1 MALVCFSKVFST
13 QKSQKS
19 QGELTQSQAYG
30 SLVIAIVSYLMG
42 SSHLVSS
49 LPYSYRWNRGTV
61 EPLGAAALSHKNRR
75 KSHHFKATPMA
86 TYLNQDK
93 RQDENKNYLSCVDFH
108 CADVVSIESSVAC
121 LAH

>member
-61 EPLGAAALSHKNRR
+61 EPLGAAA
-75 KSHHFKATPMA
+75 TPMA

-108 CADVVSIESSVAC
+108 CADVVRCQIFSRMFK
-121 LAH
+121 AH